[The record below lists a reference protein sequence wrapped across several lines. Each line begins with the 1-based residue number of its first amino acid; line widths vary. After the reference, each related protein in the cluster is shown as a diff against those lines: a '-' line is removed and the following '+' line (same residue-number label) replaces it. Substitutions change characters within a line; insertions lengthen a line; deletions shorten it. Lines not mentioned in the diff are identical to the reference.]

1 MATRKERMTLNTA
14 GYTPAVFNGI
24 KYTPVTADYNI
35 LERAFAINEEREKE
49 AITEHNAIKSAL
61 GQVRTSLHQDAE
73 TLKWFDDKAKDIE
86 AKINNAVIE
95 GDFFNAIALAKN
107 AAGDLANDAE
117 LLGRIQNNKQYEAE
131 MQRIQKMVADGK
143 LSENEANYYRKNN
156 PFTNKFIKEGDK
168 IIGAEQW
175 KLNEEPVERLDINKL
190 FQESA
195 ALYKP
200 NRTGSTKTSNFQ
212 STKTDNIS
220 GSTTAQMSMNRG
232 DNLSTV
238 TETIGHSEQ
247 KVDPVDLLNF
257 SLQRLY
263 ATENWERKLRQHYNG
278 EWQHYKDLEK
288 EVNEYTGD
296 PTNSDYI
303 AKKAHVEKY
312 KQLFETDGVP
322 NNNNTSTYMNYF
334 AHQLFNSK
342 QVEAYG
348 YKFTDDQHSLIG
360 QISVGSDNR
369 AKVLK
374 YDPIKGEYYWAEEG
388 PRVDVMQDTENKVL
402 GL

>member
-24 KYTPVTADYNI
+24 KYTPVTADYGI

-49 AITEHNAIKSAL
+49 AITEHNAIKTAL
-61 GQVRTSLHQDAE
+61 GKVRTSLHQDSE

-86 AKINNAVIE
+86 DKINNAVIE

-131 MQRIQKMVADGK
+131 MQRIQKMVAEGK

-156 PFTNKFIKEGDK
+156 PFNNKFIKEGDK

-200 NRTGSTKTSNFQ
+200 NHTGYTNTSNFQ

-220 GSTTAQMSMNRG
+220 GSTTTKMSMNRG
-232 DNLSTV
+232 DNISTV

-247 KVDPVDLLNF
+247 NVDPVDLLNF

-263 ATENWERKLRQHYNG
+263 ATENWERKLRQHFNG
-278 EWQHYKDLEK
+278 EWQHYQDLKK
-288 EVNEYTGD
+288 EVSEYTGD
-296 PTNSDYI
+296 TSNSDYI

-312 KQLFETDGVP
+312 EQLFEKDGVP
-322 NNNNTSTYMNYF
+322 KRKDANTYMIYF
-334 AHQLFNSK
+334 ANQLFNSE
-342 QVEAYG
+342 QVKAYG
-348 YKFTDDQHSLIG
+348 YKFTEDQHSLIG
-360 QISVGSDNR
+360 QISVGSDNK
-369 AKVLK
+369 AKVVD
-374 YDPIKGEYYWAEEG
+374 YNPIKGYYWREVG
-388 PRVDVMQDTENKVL
+388 PNVDVIQDTDNTVIPL
-402 GL
+402 